1 MSKNVVIVGLG
12 LSGTH
17 TLESLSKT
25 LPSSHRIIAIS
36 PIPGYWPVAALRAAV
51 IPNYEKNT
59 IAPLSHLLPA
69 DSRHRILEGYSVE
82 EVKDHSIVLDKSHPD
97 FGKEIEFE
105 YMVLATGSSYP
116 FPCRPPPGSTE
127 SSIVELFSS
136 LQKQIAKSSS
146 VLVLGGGPVGI
157 ELAGEIAEYYNGSP
171 GREGKKVTLVHNG
184 PRFLANQEEFKPK
197 LGDNLRGQLEKLGV
211 EMIFNEK
218 IDVGDRETG
227 SLERGEDQEF
237 KLSSGEVIKAD
248 FLFLAFGNAP
258 NTSFLPSSY
267 LDESTHRVLVHPS
280 FQTKA
285 NPRIFA
291 IGDICS
297 IEEPKLYANAKSHG
311 GYVSQNIV
319 SLIQGKAIGLKEYT
333 PGAAM
338 MVVSVGSKGG
348 AGQLFGWV
356 LGPWLM
362 SIAKSKNLFVPQFKQ
377 LYQVA

>member
-1 MSKNVVIVGLG
+1 MSFSASFFALA
-12 LSGTH
+12 
-17 TLESLSKT
+17 
-25 LPSSHRIIAIS
+25 AIRPCDS
-36 PIPGYWPVAALRAAV
+36 PLTVAV
-51 IPNYEKNT
+51 
-59 IAPLSHLLPA
+59 PL
-69 DSRHRILEGYSVE
+69 
-82 EVKDHSIVLDKSHPD
+82 
-97 FGKEIEFE
+97 
-105 YMVLATGSSYP
+105 
-116 FPCRPPPGSTE
+116 
-127 SSIVELFSS
+127 
-136 LQKQIAKSSS
+136 
-146 VLVLGGGPVGI
+146 
-157 ELAGEIAEYYNGSP
+157 
-171 GREGKKVTLVHNG
+171 
-184 PRFLANQEEFKPK
+184 
-197 LGDNLRGQLEKLGV
+197 
-211 EMIFNEK
+211 
-218 IDVGDRETG
+218 
-227 SLERGEDQEF
+227 
-237 KLSSGEVIKAD
+237 AD

-356 LGPWLM
+356 LGVSFPL
-362 SIAKSKNLFVPQFKQ
+362 S
-377 LYQVA
+377 YQAAESSLTLL